1 MEQDKSVVWG
11 RLDGACMLQEDP
23 HEEEKSREK
32 QANPQEHLKGAVL
45 TSIRTN
51 LNVHAK
57 VVQKK
62 SALTI

>member
-1 MEQDKSVVWG
+1 
-11 RLDGACMLQEDP
+11 MLQEDP

-45 TSIRTN
+45 TSIHTN

-57 VVQKK
+57 VVQKHQR
-62 SALTI
+62 